1 MGNNEQNNTRA
12 IIVKIPKLEKKTKL
26 QKILDI
32 GNLVVLFATIASLI
46 LNYCTLREMQA
57 ERNNAYRPNIQ
68 FNSIEYVFQIFDSM
82 ELLPEVADCPIYRA
96 DENGHADY
104 NFTLN
109 LEARNIGV
117 GTAKDV
123 KITISEESSFAAISE
138 FNEMSEY
145 CDMEYN
151 KGPHGYSL
159 KFSDGT
165 YATCIWLDN
174 EIEIPYILPNAESMC
189 IYQLPSV
196 YYCLIH
202 AMQIELRETWDDPF
216 DPHVMVPDIEIIIEY
231 SDVQG
236 VIYREKAYIHTEPG
250 WAFGGGRS
258 LVASIISEDKA
269 KETSNKT
276 SEGTT
281 HDTPDTETAPPTT
294 IEAFD

>member
-1 MGNNEQNNTRA
+1 MGNNEQNNERA
-12 IIVKIPKLEKKTKL
+12 IIVKIPKIEKKTNL

-68 FNSIEYVFQIFDSM
+68 FNSIEYVFQIYDSM

-96 DENGHADY
+96 DENGHADH

-145 CDMEYN
+145 CDMEYGS
-151 KGPHGYSL
+151 GPHGYWM
-159 KFSDGT
+159 KFSDST
-165 YATCIWLDN
+165 YADLFWLDD
-174 EIEIPYILPNAESMC
+174 EVEIPFILPNAVDVHE
-189 IYQLPSV
+189 YKLPAV
-196 YYCLIH
+196 YYCLIN
-202 AMQIELRETWDDPF
+202 AMRIELRETWDDPF
-216 DPHVMVPDIEIIIEY
+216 DARIMIPDIEITIEY
-231 SDVQG
+231 SDVQD

-269 KETSNKT
+269 KEISNKT

-281 HDTPDTETAPPTT
+281 HDTPDTETTSPTT
-294 IEAFD
+294 IEAYG